1 MKVLWLVCEG
11 EYDVPVL
18 TDVLTNVLASGI
30 IPKPCG
36 GQKSAPSAAAYLRK
50 NDPNVVAAYLEDR
63 DYRRRADAEQSY
75 TNGKPGFIW
84 RRHAIESYLIE
95 PTVIA
100 QAFRSIQQEK
110 VKYPG
115 GGPAWVASLPTD
127 EDAIKD
133 GLRESAMKRAPEEA
147 LRMTV
152 ERIWED
158 LSTTAGRV
166 QKRFPSFSGEPN
178 PDEIRCRTELINETS
193 RLIQMAR
200 QAAQSPH
207 LDPSAVNNRYTAE
220 LDRIKQH
227 DYMRDLK
234 FLEEFHGKDLIP
246 LFCEWLRSKFNTQLR
261 RRTFEMELVKTV
273 AGVYQ
278 RNRLLYG
285 TDDFLDVAN
294 GVRALANLP
303 PIS

>member
-50 NDPNVVAAYLEDR
+50 NDPNIVAAYLEDR
-63 DYRRRADAEQSY
+63 DYRQRADAEQSY
-75 TNGKPGFIW
+75 TNGKPGFVW

-95 PTVIA
+95 PAVIA

-110 VKYPG
+110 AKYPSG
-115 GGPAWVASLPTD
+115 TPAWVTALPTN
-127 EDAIKD
+127 ETTIMD

-147 LRMTV
+147 VRMTI

-166 QKRFPSFSGEPN
+166 QKRWPSFAGIPT
-178 PDEIRCRTELINETS
+178 PDENRCRAELVNETS
-193 RLIQMAR
+193 RIIQMA
-200 QAAQSPH
+200 QQSAQSPH
-207 LDPSAVNNRYTAE
+207 LDPTAVENRYTAE
-220 LDRIKQH
+220 LARITQH
-227 DYMRDLK
+227 DYIRDLK

-246 LFCEWLRSKFNTQLR
+246 LFCEWLRSQFNAQLR
-261 RRTFEMELVKTV
+261 RRTFELELVKTV
-273 AGVYQ
+273 GTVYQ
-278 RNRLLYG
+278 HNRLLYG
-285 TDDFLDVAN
+285 TDDFLDLAN
-294 GVRALANLP
+294 GVRALASMP
-303 PIS
+303 PLS